1 MSDNRADS
9 FLRMIR
15 RSQRGKL
22 KIYLG
27 YSAGVGKTY
36 EMLLEGRR
44 LKEDGIDVVV
54 GLVETHG
61 RKETEALIE
70 GLEIIPRKKTTYRG
84 IEIGEMDLDAILDR
98 RPEVALVDE
107 LAHTNVPGSRNAKR
121 YQDVEEILSAGIHVI
136 STLNVQHLESL
147 YETIERATGVRVR
160 ERIPD
165 RVVTEADQLVNVDV
179 STEDLRE
186 RLAEGKV
193 YTKERI
199 DTALEHFFRQTN
211 LEQLRELTLRE
222 LAAQI
227 DSRRRETLDEET
239 PSSPDQ
245 VMVCLS
251 SRGPNSE
258 ALLRYTSRLAGR
270 LNRNW
275 YALYVQTSGEKP
287 TVIDARTQRTLSNT
301 LTLAQQL
308 GATVFTYRGDDVV
321 KTILQFAKEY
331 RVGHIVAGST
341 RGKYPYWRRL
351 LGQKSIVER
360 LITESGGIT
369 IVVLDTSAIRGD
381 GTYKPSA
388 AEPFET
394 DRDREPIPV
403 KPESPLSGM
412 KIALWKNPIDKEAA
426 MKELLDMLCLDLPD
440 IRESAWTALTL
451 REEQGGTFAGEEILM
466 PHARIPGIERSLLA
480 LGVGKAGIKDRDTG
494 RTARIMFLM
503 LSPAEQPASHIELL
517 GKLARMCQ
525 DNQWQRDVLVS
536 ESPEEIR
543 RIIEALE
550 SAGCSGTPEV
560 IFLTVSADI
569 GRNLTRCKID

>member
-1 MSDNRADS
+1 MNGSRADS

-22 KIYLG
+22 KIYVG

-44 LKEDGIDVVV
+44 LKQDGIDVVA

-61 RKETEALIE
+61 RKETEALVE
-70 GLEIIPRKKTTYRG
+70 GLEVIPRKKVTYRG
-84 IEIGEMDLDAILDR
+84 IEIGEMDLDAILER
-98 RPEVALVDE
+98 RPDVVLVDE

-147 YETIERATGVRVR
+147 YETIERATGVKVR

-165 RVVTEADQLVNVDV
+165 RVVAEADQLVNVDV
-179 STEDLRE
+179 TTEDLRQ
-186 RLAEGKV
+186 RLVEGKV
-193 YTKERI
+193 YTKESV
-199 DTALEHFFRQTN
+199 DAALEHFFKETN

-287 TVIDARTQRTLSNT
+287 TVIDAETQRILSNT

-331 RVGHIVAGST
+331 RVGHIVVGST

-360 LITESGGIT
+360 LITESEGIT
-369 IVVLDTSAIRGD
+369 IVVLDTSSLLED
-381 GTYKPSA
+381 GTYRPAVPEPPA
-388 AEPFET
+388 AEVE
-394 DRDREPIPV
+394 REAAPV
-403 KPESPLSGM
+403 KPGSPLTGM
-412 KIALWKNPIDKEAA
+412 KVVLWKDQVDKEIA
-426 MKELLDMLCLDLPD
+426 MKVLLETLCRDFPE
-440 IRESAWTALTL
+440 IRESAWTALME
-451 REEQGGTFAGEEILM
+451 REKQGGTFAGEEILM
-466 PHARIPGIERSLLA
+466 PHARISGLRRSLLS
-480 LGVGKAGIKDRDTG
+480 LGVGKGGIKDRDTG
-494 RTARIMFLM
+494 RVAKVMFLM
-503 LSPAEQPASHIELL
+503 LTPAEEPAGHVELL
-517 GKLARMCQ
+517 GMIARMCQ
-525 DNQWQRDVLVS
+525 ESRWMKEVLAS

-543 RIIEALE
+543 RIIEAHG
-550 SAGCSGTPEV
+550 SAG
-560 IFLTVSADI
+560 
-569 GRNLTRCKID
+569 